1 MNSQRPVITYENV
14 YLLKGKPGAH
24 LIENNSGRGMEAVSH
39 VQGINFSVEN
49 QRTNNGALGSKGFAD
64 RSIRLAPDVQFSVDT
79 IETFNETF
87 GLWSGFISGDY
98 NLDQNFYAI
107 IGNQRGFGFEDE
119 NMSGRDVITFGNCFL
134 NNVSISQS
142 TNGLVTSK
150 YSFVGSNLEAQKITS
165 SDLVAFGG
173 NSFTGKAPSINLTGD
188 QSQDIKFQISD
199 PQLYYTSATGDFL
212 TASNTSI
219 TIVSDNGTTGSF
231 LIKPDALQSF
241 NLNLPIKRKNIYSLG
256 KKYPVKRKPLFPN
269 LGNVTFNALASDFES
284 GDANKNLKDFLNSD
298 DEFTLKFSFGN
309 KSAKNPDFQINDAK
323 LTSNSYGSTIQ
334 SSMSHEFAFQ
344 FDTNDLV
351 DTVDPRPLHGS
362 LFNFNPDEIVGTN
375 DPNEPSSVVTL
386 ILTVE
391 NSTVTVDWGDGSS
404 NDYAVGTNSVNHS
417 YS

>member
-1 MNSQRPVITYENV
+1 MNLQRPVITYENV

-24 LIENNSGRGMEAVSH
+24 LLENNSGAAITAVGH

-79 IETFNETF
+79 LETFNTF
-87 GLWSGFISGDY
+87 SLWSGLISGDY

-134 NNVSISQS
+134 NNVSVSQS

-150 YSFVGSNLEAQKITS
+150 YSFVGSNLEAQKITP
-165 SDLVAFGG
+165 SDLAGFGG

-199 PQLYYTSATGDFL
+199 PQVYYTSATGDFL
-212 TASNTSI
+212 AASNTSI
-219 TIVSDNGTTGSF
+219 NIVSDNGTTGSF
-231 LIKPDALQSF
+231 LIKPDTLQSF
-241 NLNLPIKRKNIYSLG
+241 NLNLPIKRKSIYSLG
-256 KKYPVKRKPLFPN
+256 KRYPAKRKALFPN

-309 KSAKNPDFQINDAK
+309 KSAKNPDFQINNAK

-351 DTVDPRPLHGS
+351 DTVDTVTTNDA
-362 LFNFNPDEIVGTN
+362 LFNFTPQAG
-375 DPNEPSSVVTL
+375 SVVIL
-386 ILTVE
+386 ALTVQ
-391 NSTVTVDWGDGSS
+391 NSTVAVDWGDGSS
-404 NDYAVGTNSVNHS
+404 NDYAVGANSVNHI